1 MAGAEAHPFAPTAS
15 QVTVSVVLSLA
26 PRRVQEAVLVLPR
39 GATLAEAVAHAV
51 QLLPDAQQAA
61 LLVWS
66 VWGRQVPASH
76 RLQEG
81 DRVEGTRALRVDP
94 KVARRERFAR
104 QGARATG
111 LFSKR
116 QQRRVPA
123 ASAVVEVV
131 EGADAGGQRG
141 QSLDRMP

>member
-66 VWGRQVPASH
+66 VWGRQVSASH

-123 ASAVVEVV
+123 ASAVVE
-131 EGADAGGQRG
+131 GADAGGQRG